1 MATDGDGEESAKRA
15 PVGRGRTILSI
26 VLPVLPYVWPRER
39 PDLQLRVIAALL
51 LLLASKVATLTIP
64 LLFKLVTDALTGS
77 EGPRTS
83 ESPWLIWL
91 LAAPIAIVLA
101 YCAARIVESTLT
113 QLRDGLFGKVAMHA
127 VRRLAVRTL
136 AHLHELSL
144 RFHLERKI
152 GGLSRVLERGRNGIE
167 IIVRLV
173 TMQLLPT
180 FVELMLIIGYMIWQF
195 DWRYVVTVLL
205 TVVCYVV
212 LTYRLTEYRIGIRRN
227 VNSADTESNSKA
239 IDSLINY
246 ETVKYFNTEDREV
259 ERYDSVMRRYEDA
272 SVKAITSLSMT
283 NSANTIVFTMGL
295 GAAMVMCALEVKAGS
310 KTIGDFV
317 LVNAMMLQLYQ
328 PLFFVGLAYREI
340 KQAAADIEAMWS
352 VLAEDPEVKD
362 RADALPLR
370 VAGGVIRFDN
380 VVFAYEPEREIL
392 KGVSF
397 EVRAGQSLAV
407 VGSSGSGKSTIARL
421 LFRLYDVT
429 AGRIL
434 IDEQDISEVTQ
445 ISLRRAIGIVPQ
457 DTVLFNDTL
466 RYNIRYGLWSATDAE
481 VEGATR
487 LAQLDGLVRA
497 SPEGYETEVGER
509 GLKLSGGEKQRVAIA
524 RTILKNPHILLLD
537 EATSALD
544 TGTEKEIQN
553 ALERVSRNRT
563 TLIIAH
569 RLSTVVGADE
579 IIVLDRG
586 VVAERGTH
594 SVLLAGGGLYANMW
608 RHQHRADEAQDAGD
622 FPDPER

>member
-1 MATDGDGEESAKRA
+1 MTTDSEREASGKPAA
-15 PVGRGRTILSI
+15 VGRGRGILSSI
-26 VLPVLPYVWPRER
+26 MLVLPDIWSRQR
-39 PDLQLRVIAALL
+39 PDLQLRVIIAVL
-51 LLLASKVATLTIP
+51 LLLATKVATLAIP
-64 LLFKLVTDALTGS
+64 LLFKLVTDALTGLGAAPA
-77 EGPRTS
+77 EGPPR
-83 ESPWLIWL
+83 LVWL
-91 LAAPIAIVLA
+91 LAAPVAIVVA
-101 YCAARIVESTLT
+101 YCVARIMESTLT

-136 AHLHELSL
+136 VHLHGLSL

-173 TMQLLPT
+173 AMQLLPT
-180 FVELMLIIGYMIWQF
+180 FVELMLIVGYMIWQF
-195 DWRYVVTVLL
+195 DWRYVAAVLL
-205 TVVCYVV
+205 TVICYVI
-212 LTYRLTEYRIGIRRN
+212 LTYRLTEYRLGIRRD
-227 VNSADTESNSKA
+227 VNSADTEANSKA
-239 IDSLINY
+239 IDSLVNY
-246 ETVKYFNTEDREV
+246 EAVKYFNAEDREV
-259 ERYDSVMRRYEDA
+259 ERYDSVMTRYEGA

-283 NSANTIVFTMGL
+283 NSLNTIVFTAGL
-295 GAAMVMCALEVKAGS
+295 GAAMIMCALEVKAGA

-317 LVNAMMLQLYQ
+317 LINAMMLQLYQ
-328 PLFFVGLAYREI
+328 PLYFVGLAYREV
-340 KQAAADIEAMWS
+340 KQAAADIEAMWA
-352 VLAEDPEVKD
+352 VMAEDPEIKD
-362 RADALPLR
+362 RTGARPLE
-370 VAGGVIRFDN
+370 VAGGVVRFDN

-397 EVRAGQSLAV
+397 EVPSGKSLAV

-421 LFRLYDVT
+421 LFRLYDVSS
-429 AGRIL
+429 GRIL
-434 IDEQDISEVTQ
+434 IDGQDISTVTQ
-445 ISLRRAIGIVPQ
+445 ISLRSAIGIVPQ

-481 VEGATR
+481 VEDATR
-487 LAQLDGLVRA
+487 VAQLDGLVGA
-497 SPEGYETEVGER
+497 APEGYETEVGER

-524 RTILKNPHILLLD
+524 RTILRNPRVLVLD

-544 TGTEKEIQN
+544 TRTEKEIQN

-579 IIVLDRG
+579 IVVLDRG

-594 SVLLAGGGLYANMW
+594 DALLASGGLYANMW
-608 RHQHRADEAQDAGD
+608 RHQHRAKE
-622 FPDPER
+622 

>member
-1 MATDGDGEESAKRA
+1 MS
-15 PVGRGRTILSI
+15 RGQR
-26 VLPVLPYVWPRER
+26 
-39 PDLQLRVIAALL
+39 
-51 LLLASKVATLTIP
+51 LTVPISWQ
-64 LLFKLVTDALTGS
+64 V
-77 EGPRTS
+77 
-83 ESPWLIWL
+83 WL
-91 LAAPIAIVLA
+91 LAAPVAIVLA
-101 YCAARIVESTLT
+101 YCVARIVESTLT

-205 TVVCYVV
+205 TVVCYVI

-272 SVKAITSLSMT
+272 SVRAITSLSMT

-295 GAAMVMCALEVKAGS
+295 GAAMVMCALEVKAGT

-352 VLAEDPEVKD
+352 VLAQEPEVKD
-362 RADALPLR
+362 RADARPLR
-370 VAGGVIRFDN
+370 VASGVIRFDN

-392 KGVSF
+392 RGVSF

-434 IDEQDISEVTQ
+434 IDEQDIGEVTQ

-481 VEGATR
+481 VEDATR

-524 RTILKNPHILLLD
+524 RTILKNPHILVLD

-594 SVLLAGGGLYANMW
+594 NALLAGGGLYANMW
-608 RHQHRADEAQDAGD
+608 RHQHQGDEAQDAGN
-622 FPDPER
+622 FS

>member
-1 MATDGDGEESAKRA
+1 MTTDGDGEASAKRA
-15 PVGRGRTILSI
+15 PGGRGRTILSI
-26 VLPVLPYVWPRER
+26 IIPVLPYVWPRER
-39 PDLQLRVIAALL
+39 PDLQLRVVAALL
-51 LLLASKVATLTIP
+51 LLLASKLATLAIP

-77 EGPRTS
+77 EGPPTS
-83 ESPWLIWL
+83 GPSWLVWL

-101 YCAARIVESTLT
+101 YCVARVVESTLT

-195 DWRYVVTVLL
+195 DWRYVVTVQL

-295 GAAMVMCALEVKAGS
+295 GAAMVMCALEVKAGT

-340 KQAAADIEAMWS
+340 KQAATDIEAMWS

-362 RADALPLR
+362 RADARPLK
-370 VAGGVIRFDN
+370 VASGVIRFDN
-380 VVFAYEPEREIL
+380 VVFAYDPKREIL

-397 EVRAGQSLAV
+397 EVRSGQSLAV

-429 AGRIL
+429 SGRIL

-481 VEGATR
+481 VEDATR
-487 LAQLDGLVRA
+487 LAQLDDLVHA
-497 SPEGYETEVGER
+497 SPDGYDTEVGER

-524 RTILKNPHILLLD
+524 RTILKNPHILVLD

-594 SVLLAGGGLYANMW
+594 SALLAGGGLYANMW
-608 RHQHRADEAQDAGD
+608 RHQHRADEAQDAGN
-622 FPDPER
+622 FS